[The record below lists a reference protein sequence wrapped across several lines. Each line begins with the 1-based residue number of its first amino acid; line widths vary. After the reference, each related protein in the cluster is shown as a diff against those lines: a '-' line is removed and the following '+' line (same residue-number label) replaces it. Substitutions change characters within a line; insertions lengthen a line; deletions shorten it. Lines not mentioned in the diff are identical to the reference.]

1 MSDIK
6 NDVPAELRTYTVAE
20 AAQLIGVKK
29 EKLYEYLRAGKL
41 PHLKMGTT
49 RIRHE
54 ALVEFL
60 KAQETTEYWSRE
72 VRLNACA

>member
-1 MSDIK
+1 MNEI
-6 NDVPAELRTYTVAE
+6 NNVPVELRTYTVAE
-20 AAQLIGVKK
+20 AAQLVGIKK

-41 PHLKMGTT
+41 PHLQLGTT

-72 VRLNACA
+72 VRINV

>member
-1 MSDIK
+1 MNEI
-6 NDVPAELRTYTVAE
+6 NNVPVELRTYTVAE
-20 AAQLIGVKK
+20 AAQLVGIKK

-41 PHLKMGTT
+41 PLLQLGTT

-72 VRLNACA
+72 VRINV

>member
-1 MSDIK
+1 M
-6 NDVPAELRTYTVAE
+6 NDFNNVPVELRTYTVAE
-20 AAQLIGVKK
+20 AAQLVGIKK

-41 PHLKMGTT
+41 PHLQLGTT

-72 VRLNACA
+72 VRINV

>member
-1 MSDIK
+1 MNEI
-6 NDVPAELRTYTVAE
+6 NNIPVELRTYTVAE
-20 AAQLIGVKK
+20 AAQLVGIKK

-41 PHLKMGTT
+41 PHLQLGTT

-72 VRLNACA
+72 VRINV

>member
-1 MSDIK
+1 MTYIM
-6 NDVPAELRTYTVAE
+6 NDVPLELRTYTVAE
-20 AAQLIGVKK
+20 AAQMIGIKK
-29 EKLYEYLRAGKL
+29 DKVYEYLRAGKL
-41 PHLKMGTT
+41 PHLQMGTT

-72 VRLNACA
+72 VRINV

>member
-1 MSDIK
+1 MSDI
-6 NDVPAELRTYTVAE
+6 NNVPMELRTYTVAE
-20 AAQLIGVKK
+20 AAQLVGIKK

-41 PHLKMGTT
+41 PHLQLGTT

-72 VRLNACA
+72 VRINV

>member
-1 MSDIK
+1 MNEI
-6 NDVPAELRTYTVAE
+6 NNVPVELRTYTVAE
-20 AAQLIGVKK
+20 AAQLVGIKK

-41 PHLKMGTT
+41 PHLQLGTT

-60 KAQETTEYWSRE
+60 KAQETTESWSRE
-72 VRLNACA
+72 VRINV